1 MKRIF
6 GTGVALITPFNEDKT
21 IDYTSLEKLI
31 NKVTE
36 GGIDF
41 LVVLGTTG
49 EATSIN
55 ESEKN
60 ELINFIVKLNNKRL
74 PLVLGLGGNNTNKL
88 INEINNTDLSNFDA
102 ILSVTPYYNKPS
114 QKGLYHHYAE
124 ISKSSTIPIILYN
137 VPSRTGV
144 NMSPE
149 ITIQLAND
157 FKNIISIK
165 EASGDINQ
173 IKYILKNKPK
183 NFDVLSG
190 DDGLTFEIIQNGGAG
205 VISVIGQSNPV
216 EFSSLVKFTLN
227 GKLSDAKR
235 EARWVWWAGQ
245 GTARTATFLVVLLLT
260 IWAPRSTLHAHRV
273 MAGGAVRDKAC
284 KRGSSPDSSESL
296 GRG

>member
-31 NKVTE
+31 NKIIE

-60 ELINFIVKLNNKRL
+60 DLINFIIKLNNKRL

-88 INEINNTDLSNFDA
+88 IKEINNTDLSDFDA

-124 ISKSSTIPIILYN
+124 ISKSSPIPIILYN

-190 DDGLTFEIIQNGGAG
+190 DDGLTLEIIQNGGVG

-216 EFSSLVKFTLN
+216 EFSSLVKFALN
-227 GKLSDAKR
+227 GKLSAAKLLHDKLYGLYHYLYS
-235 EARWVWWAGQ
+235 EGNPSGVKAFLSLQ
-245 GTARTATFLVVLLLT
+245 GVCKNYLRLPLV
-260 IWAPRSTLHAHRV
+260 P
-273 MAGGAVRDKAC
+273 M
-284 KRGSSPDSSESL
+284 SSELFNDFKIYLSNEVN
-296 GRG
+296 

>member
-1 MKRIF
+1 MKRIS

-21 IDYTSLEKLI
+21 IDYTSLDKLI
-31 NKVTE
+31 NKVIE

-55 ESEKN
+55 ESEKK

-74 PLVLGLGGNNTNKL
+74 PLVLGIGGNNTNKL
-88 INEINNTDLSNFDA
+88 IKEINNTDLSDFDA

-114 QKGLYHHYAE
+114 QNGLYHHYAE
-124 ISKSSTIPIILYN
+124 ISKSSPIPIILYN

-190 DDGLTFEIIQNGGAG
+190 DDGLTLEIIQNGGAG
-205 VISVIGQSNPV
+205 VISVIGQSNPE
-216 EFSSLVKFTLN
+216 EFSSLVKFALN
-227 GKLSDAKR
+227 GKLSDAKILHDKLYGLYHYLYS
-235 EARWVWWAGQ
+235 EGNPSGVKAFLSLQ
-245 GTARTATFLVVLLLT
+245 GVCKNYLRLPLVP
-260 IWAPRSTLHAHRV
+260 I
-273 MAGGAVRDKAC
+273 
-284 KRGSSPDSSESL
+284 SSEL
-296 GRG
+296 FNDFKIYLANEVN

>member
-21 IDYTSLEKLI
+21 IDYSSLEKLI
-31 NKVTE
+31 NKVIK

-88 INEINNTDLSNFDA
+88 IKEINNTDLSDFDA

-124 ISKSSTIPIILYN
+124 ISKSSPIPIILYN

-190 DDGLTFEIIQNGGAG
+190 DDGLTLEIIQNGGAG
-205 VISVIGQSNPV
+205 VISVIGQSNPI
-216 EFSSLVKFTLN
+216 EFSSLVKFALN
-227 GKLSDAKR
+227 GKLSDAKLLHDKLYGLYHYLYS
-235 EARWVWWAGQ
+235 EGNPSGVKAFLSLQ
-245 GTARTATFLVVLLLT
+245 GVCKNYLRLPLV
-260 IWAPRSTLHAHRV
+260 P
-273 MAGGAVRDKAC
+273 M
-284 KRGSSPDSSESL
+284 SSEL
-296 GRG
+296 FNDFKIYLANEVN

>member
-55 ESEKN
+55 DSEKN
-60 ELINFIVKLNNKRL
+60 DLINFIVKLNNKRL

-124 ISKSSTIPIILYN
+124 ISKSSPIPIILYN

-190 DDGLTFEIIQNGGAG
+190 DDGLTLEIIQNGGAG

-216 EFSSLVKFTLN
+216 EFSSLVKFALN
-227 GKLSDAKR
+227 GKLSDAKLVHDKLYGLYHYLYS
-235 EARWVWWAGQ
+235 EGNPSGVKAFLSLQ
-245 GTARTATFLVVLLLT
+245 GVCKNYLRLPLVP
-260 IWAPRSTLHAHRV
+260 I
-273 MAGGAVRDKAC
+273 
-284 KRGSSPDSSESL
+284 SSKLFNDFKIYLANEVN
-296 GRG
+296 

>member
-21 IDYTSLEKLI
+21 IDYPSLEKLI
-31 NKVTE
+31 NKVIE

-88 INEINNTDLSNFDA
+88 IKEINNTDLSDFDA

-114 QKGLYHHYAE
+114 QMGLYHHYAE
-124 ISKSSTIPIILYN
+124 ISKSSPIPIILYN

-165 EASGDINQ
+165 EASGDLNQ

-190 DDGLTFEIIQNGGAG
+190 DDGLTLEIIQNGGAG
-205 VISVIGQSNPV
+205 VISVIGQSNPI
-216 EFSSLVKFTLN
+216 EFSSLVKFALN
-227 GKLSDAKR
+227 GKLSDAKLLHDKLYGLYHYLYS
-235 EARWVWWAGQ
+235 EGNPSGVKAFLSLQ
-245 GTARTATFLVVLLLT
+245 GVCKNYLRLPLVP
-260 IWAPRSTLHAHRV
+260 I
-273 MAGGAVRDKAC
+273 
-284 KRGSSPDSSESL
+284 SSKLFNDFKIYLANEVN
-296 GRG
+296 

>member
-124 ISKSSTIPIILYN
+124 ISKSSPIPIILYN
-137 VPSRTGV
+137 VPSRTGI

-190 DDGLTFEIIQNGGAG
+190 DDGLTLEIIQNGGAG

-216 EFSSLVKFTLN
+216 EFSSLVKFALI
-227 GKLSDAKR
+227 GKLSDAKLLHDKLYGLYHYLYS
-235 EARWVWWAGQ
+235 EGNPSGVKAFLSLQ
-245 GTARTATFLVVLLLT
+245 GVCKNYLRLPLVP
-260 IWAPRSTLHAHRV
+260 I
-273 MAGGAVRDKAC
+273 
-284 KRGSSPDSSESL
+284 SSKLFNDFKIYLANEVN
-296 GRG
+296 

>member
-1 MKRIF
+1 MKRIS

-21 IDYTSLEKLI
+21 IDYSSLDKLL
-31 NKVTE
+31 NKVIE

-55 ESEKN
+55 ETEKK

-74 PLVLGLGGNNTNKL
+74 PLVLGIGGNNTNKL
-88 INEINNTDLSNFDA
+88 IKEINNTDLSDFDA

-114 QKGLYHHYAE
+114 QNGLYHHYAE
-124 ISKSSTIPIILYN
+124 ISKSSPIPIILYN
-137 VPSRTGV
+137 VPSRTGI

-149 ITIQLAND
+149 TTIQLAND

-190 DDGLTFEIIQNGGAG
+190 DDGLTLEIIQNGGAG
-205 VISVIGQSNPV
+205 VISVIGQSNPE
-216 EFSSLVKFTLN
+216 EFSSLVKFALN
-227 GKLSDAKR
+227 GKLSDAKILHDKLYGLYHYLYS
-235 EARWVWWAGQ
+235 EGNPSGVKAFLSLQ
-245 GTARTATFLVVLLLT
+245 GVCKNYLRLPLVP
-260 IWAPRSTLHAHRV
+260 I
-273 MAGGAVRDKAC
+273 
-284 KRGSSPDSSESL
+284 SSEL
-296 GRG
+296 FNDFKIYLANEVN

>member
-21 IDYTSLEKLI
+21 IDYPSLEKLI
-31 NKVTE
+31 NKVIE

-74 PLVLGLGGNNTNKL
+74 PLVLGLGGNNTNRL
-88 INEINNTDLSNFDA
+88 IKEINNTDLSDFDA

-124 ISKSSTIPIILYN
+124 ISKSSSIPIILYN

-190 DDGLTFEIIQNGGAG
+190 DDGLTLEIIQNGGAG

-216 EFSSLVKFTLN
+216 EFSSLVKFALN
-227 GKLSDAKR
+227 GKLSDAKLLHDKLYGLYHYLYS
-235 EARWVWWAGQ
+235 EGNPSGVKAFLSLQ
-245 GTARTATFLVVLLLT
+245 GICKNYLRLPLVP
-260 IWAPRSTLHAHRV
+260 I
-273 MAGGAVRDKAC
+273 
-284 KRGSSPDSSESL
+284 SSKLFNDFKIYLANEVN
-296 GRG
+296 

>member
-21 IDYTSLEKLI
+21 IDYPSLEKLI
-31 NKVTE
+31 NKVIE

-60 ELINFIVKLNNKRL
+60 ELINFIIKLNNKRL

-88 INEINNTDLSNFDA
+88 IKEINNTDLSDFDA

-124 ISKSSTIPIILYN
+124 ISKSSPIPIILYN

-190 DDGLTFEIIQNGGAG
+190 DDGLTLEIIQNGGAG

-216 EFSSLVKFTLN
+216 EFSSLVKFALN
-227 GKLSDAKR
+227 GKLSDAKLLHDKLYGLYHYLYS
-235 EARWVWWAGQ
+235 EGNPSGVKAFLSLQ
-245 GTARTATFLVVLLLT
+245 GVCKNYLRLPLV
-260 IWAPRSTLHAHRV
+260 P
-273 MAGGAVRDKAC
+273 M
-284 KRGSSPDSSESL
+284 SSELFNDFKIYLSNEIN
-296 GRG
+296 

>member
-88 INEINNTDLSNFDA
+88 VNEINNTDLSDFDA

-124 ISKSSTIPIILYN
+124 ISKSSPIPIILYN

-190 DDGLTFEIIQNGGAG
+190 DDGLTLEIIQNGGVG

-216 EFSSLVKFTLN
+216 EFSSLVKFALN
-227 GKLSDAKR
+227 GKLSDAKLLHDKLYGLYHYLYS
-235 EARWVWWAGQ
+235 EGNPSGVKAFLSLQ
-245 GTARTATFLVVLLLT
+245 GVCKNYLRLPLVP
-260 IWAPRSTLHAHRV
+260 I
-273 MAGGAVRDKAC
+273 
-284 KRGSSPDSSESL
+284 SSKLFNDFKIYLANEVN
-296 GRG
+296 

>member
-1 MKRIF
+1 MKRIS

-21 IDYTSLEKLI
+21 IDYSSLDKLL
-31 NKVTE
+31 NKVIE

-55 ESEKN
+55 ETEKK

-74 PLVLGLGGNNTNKL
+74 PLVLGIGGNNTNKL
-88 INEINNTDLSNFDA
+88 IKEINNTDLADFDA

-124 ISKSSTIPIILYN
+124 ISKSCPIPIILYN
-137 VPSRTGV
+137 VPSRTGI

-149 ITIQLAND
+149 TTIQLAND

-190 DDGLTFEIIQNGGAG
+190 DDGLTLEIIQNGGAG
-205 VISVIGQSNPV
+205 VISVIGQSNPE
-216 EFSSLVKFTLN
+216 EFSSLVKFALN
-227 GKLSDAKR
+227 GKLSDAKILHDKLYGLYHYLYS
-235 EARWVWWAGQ
+235 EGNPSGVKAFLSLQ
-245 GTARTATFLVVLLLT
+245 GVCKNYLRLPLVP
-260 IWAPRSTLHAHRV
+260 I
-273 MAGGAVRDKAC
+273 
-284 KRGSSPDSSESL
+284 SSEL
-296 GRG
+296 FNDFKIYLANEVN

>member
-31 NKVTE
+31 NKVIE

-124 ISKSSTIPIILYN
+124 ISKSSPIPIILYN

-190 DDGLTFEIIQNGGAG
+190 DDGLTLEIIQNGGAG

-216 EFSSLVKFTLN
+216 EFSSLVKFALN
-227 GKLSDAKR
+227 GKLSDAKLLHDKLYGLYHYLYS
-235 EARWVWWAGQ
+235 EGNPSGVKAFLSLQ
-245 GTARTATFLVVLLLT
+245 GVCKNYLRLPLV
-260 IWAPRSTLHAHRV
+260 P
-273 MAGGAVRDKAC
+273 M
-284 KRGSSPDSSESL
+284 SSELFNDFKIYLSNEVN
-296 GRG
+296 

>member
-21 IDYTSLEKLI
+21 IDYPSLEKLI
-31 NKVTE
+31 NKVIE

-74 PLVLGLGGNNTNKL
+74 PLVLGLGGNNTNRL
-88 INEINNTDLSNFDA
+88 IKEINNTDLSDFDA

-124 ISKSSTIPIILYN
+124 ISKSSPIPIILYN

-144 NMSPE
+144 NLSPE

-190 DDGLTFEIIQNGGAG
+190 DDGLTLEIIQNGGVG

-216 EFSSLVKFTLN
+216 EFSSLVKFALN
-227 GKLSDAKR
+227 GKLSAAKLLHNKLYGLYHYLYS
-235 EARWVWWAGQ
+235 EGNPSGVKAFLSLQ
-245 GTARTATFLVVLLLT
+245 GVCKNYLRLPLV
-260 IWAPRSTLHAHRV
+260 P
-273 MAGGAVRDKAC
+273 M
-284 KRGSSPDSSESL
+284 SSELFNDFKIYLSNEVN
-296 GRG
+296 

>member
-1 MKRIF
+1 MKRIS

-21 IDYTSLEKLI
+21 IDYTSLDKLI
-31 NKVTE
+31 NKVIE

-55 ESEKN
+55 ESEKK

-74 PLVLGLGGNNTNKL
+74 PLVLGIGGNNTNKL
-88 INEINNTDLSNFDA
+88 IKEINNTDLSDFDA

-124 ISKSSTIPIILYN
+124 ISKSSPIPIILYN
-137 VPSRTGV
+137 VPSRTGI

-149 ITIQLAND
+149 TTIQLAND

-190 DDGLTFEIIQNGGAG
+190 DDGLTLEIIQNGGAG
-205 VISVIGQSNPV
+205 VISVIGQSNPE
-216 EFSSLVKFTLN
+216 EFSSLVKLALN
-227 GKLSDAKR
+227 GKLSDAKILHDKLYGLYHYLYSEGNPSGVKAFLSLQGVCKNYLRLPLVPISR
-235 EARWVWWAGQ
+235 ELFNDFKIYLANEVN
-245 GTARTATFLVVLLLT
+245 
-260 IWAPRSTLHAHRV
+260 
-273 MAGGAVRDKAC
+273 
-284 KRGSSPDSSESL
+284 
-296 GRG
+296 

>member
-60 ELINFIVKLNNKRL
+60 ELINFIIKLNNKRL

-88 INEINNTDLSNFDA
+88 IKEINNTDLSDFDA

-124 ISKSSTIPIILYN
+124 ISKSCPIPIILYN

-190 DDGLTFEIIQNGGAG
+190 DDGLTLEIIQNGGAG

-216 EFSSLVKFTLN
+216 EFSSLVKFALN
-227 GKLSDAKR
+227 GKLSDAKLVHDKLYGLYHYLYS
-235 EARWVWWAGQ
+235 EGNPSGVKAFLSLQ
-245 GTARTATFLVVLLLT
+245 GVCKNYLRLPLVP
-260 IWAPRSTLHAHRV
+260 I
-273 MAGGAVRDKAC
+273 
-284 KRGSSPDSSESL
+284 SSKLFNDFKIYLANEVN
-296 GRG
+296 

>member
-21 IDYTSLEKLI
+21 IDYPSLEKLI
-31 NKVTE
+31 NKVIE

-74 PLVLGLGGNNTNKL
+74 PLVLGLGGNNTNRL
-88 INEINNTDLSNFDA
+88 IKEINNTDLSDFDA

-124 ISKSSTIPIILYN
+124 ISKSSPIPIILYN

-190 DDGLTFEIIQNGGAG
+190 DDGLTLEIIQNGGVG

-216 EFSSLVKFTLN
+216 EFSSLVKFALN
-227 GKLSDAKR
+227 GKLSAAKLLHDKLYGLYHYLYS
-235 EARWVWWAGQ
+235 EGNPSGVKAFLSLQ
-245 GTARTATFLVVLLLT
+245 GVCKNYLRLPLV
-260 IWAPRSTLHAHRV
+260 P
-273 MAGGAVRDKAC
+273 M
-284 KRGSSPDSSESL
+284 SSELFNDFKIYLSNEVN
-296 GRG
+296 

>member
-21 IDYTSLEKLI
+21 IDYPSLEKLI
-31 NKVTE
+31 NKVIE

-60 ELINFIVKLNNKRL
+60 ELINFIIKLNNKRL

-88 INEINNTDLSNFDA
+88 IKEINNTDLSDFDA

-124 ISKSSTIPIILYN
+124 ISKSSPIPIILYN

-190 DDGLTFEIIQNGGAG
+190 DDGLTLEIIQNGGVG

-216 EFSSLVKFTLN
+216 EFSSLVKFALN
-227 GKLSDAKR
+227 GKLSDAKLLHDKLYGLYHYLYS
-235 EARWVWWAGQ
+235 EGNPSGVKAFLSLQ
-245 GTARTATFLVVLLLT
+245 GVCKNYLRLPLV
-260 IWAPRSTLHAHRV
+260 P
-273 MAGGAVRDKAC
+273 M
-284 KRGSSPDSSESL
+284 SSELFNDFKIYLSNEIN
-296 GRG
+296 

>member
-21 IDYTSLEKLI
+21 IDYPSLEKLI
-31 NKVTE
+31 NKVIE

-60 ELINFIVKLNNKRL
+60 DLINFIIKLNNKRL

-88 INEINNTDLSNFDA
+88 IKEINNTDLSDFDA

-124 ISKSSTIPIILYN
+124 ISKSSPIPIILYN

-190 DDGLTFEIIQNGGAG
+190 DDGLTLEIIQNGGVG

-216 EFSSLVKFTLN
+216 EFSSLVKFALN
-227 GKLSDAKR
+227 GKLSDAKLIHDKLYGLYHYLYS
-235 EARWVWWAGQ
+235 EGNPSGVKAFLSLQ
-245 GTARTATFLVVLLLT
+245 GVCKNYLRLPLV
-260 IWAPRSTLHAHRV
+260 P
-273 MAGGAVRDKAC
+273 M
-284 KRGSSPDSSESL
+284 SSELFNDFKIYLSNEIN
-296 GRG
+296 

>member
-21 IDYTSLEKLI
+21 IDYPSLEKLI
-31 NKVTE
+31 NKVID

-88 INEINNTDLSNFDA
+88 IKEISNTDLSDFDA

-124 ISKSSTIPIILYN
+124 ISKSSPIPIILYN

-190 DDGLTFEIIQNGGAG
+190 DDGLTLEIIQNGGAG

-216 EFSSLVKFTLN
+216 EFSSLVKFALN
-227 GKLSDAKR
+227 GKLSDAKLLHDKLYGLYHYLYS
-235 EARWVWWAGQ
+235 EGNPSGVKAFLSLQ
-245 GTARTATFLVVLLLT
+245 GVCKNYLRLPLV
-260 IWAPRSTLHAHRV
+260 P
-273 MAGGAVRDKAC
+273 M
-284 KRGSSPDSSESL
+284 SSKLFNDFKIYLSNEVN
-296 GRG
+296 

>member
-124 ISKSSTIPIILYN
+124 ISKSSPIPIILYN
-137 VPSRTGV
+137 VPSRTGI

-149 ITIQLAND
+149 ITLQLAND

-190 DDGLTFEIIQNGGAG
+190 DDGLTLEIIQNGGVG

-216 EFSSLVKFTLN
+216 EFSSLVKFALN
-227 GKLSDAKR
+227 GKLSDAKLLHDKLYGLYHYLYS
-235 EARWVWWAGQ
+235 EGNPSGVKAFLSLQ
-245 GTARTATFLVVLLLT
+245 GVCKNYLRLPLVP
-260 IWAPRSTLHAHRV
+260 I
-273 MAGGAVRDKAC
+273 
-284 KRGSSPDSSESL
+284 SSKLFNDFKIYLANEVN
-296 GRG
+296 

>member
-1 MKRIF
+1 
-6 GTGVALITPFNEDKT
+6 
-21 IDYTSLEKLI
+21 
-31 NKVTE
+31 
-36 GGIDF
+36 

-124 ISKSSTIPIILYN
+124 ISKSSPIPIILYN

-190 DDGLTFEIIQNGGAG
+190 DDGLTLEIIQNGGAG

-216 EFSSLVKFTLN
+216 EFSSLVKFALN
-227 GKLSDAKR
+227 GKLSDAKLIHDKLYGLYHYLYS
-235 EARWVWWAGQ
+235 EGNPSGVKAFLSLQ
-245 GTARTATFLVVLLLT
+245 GVCKNYLRLPLVP
-260 IWAPRSTLHAHRV
+260 I
-273 MAGGAVRDKAC
+273 
-284 KRGSSPDSSESL
+284 SSKLFNDFKIYLANEVN
-296 GRG
+296 

>member
-31 NKVTE
+31 NKVIE

-74 PLVLGLGGNNTNKL
+74 PLVLGLGGNNTNRL
-88 INEINNTDLSNFDA
+88 IKEINNTDLSDFDA

-124 ISKSSTIPIILYN
+124 ISKSSSIPIILYN

-190 DDGLTFEIIQNGGAG
+190 DDGLTLEIIQNGGAG

-216 EFSSLVKFTLN
+216 EFSSLVKFALN
-227 GKLSDAKR
+227 GKLSDAKLLHDKLYGLYHYLYS
-235 EARWVWWAGQ
+235 EGNPSGVKAFLSLQ
-245 GTARTATFLVVLLLT
+245 GICKNYLRLPLVP
-260 IWAPRSTLHAHRV
+260 I
-273 MAGGAVRDKAC
+273 
-284 KRGSSPDSSESL
+284 SSKLFNDFKIYLANEVN
-296 GRG
+296 

>member
-6 GTGVALITPFNEDKT
+6 GTGVALITPFNEDKN

-31 NKVTE
+31 NKIIE

-60 ELINFIVKLNNKRL
+60 DLINFIVKLNNKRL

-88 INEINNTDLSNFDA
+88 IKEINNTDLSDFDA

-124 ISKSSTIPIILYN
+124 ISKSSPIPIILYN

-144 NMSPE
+144 
-149 ITIQLAND
+149 I
-157 FKNIISIK
+157 
-165 EASGDINQ
+165 
-173 IKYILKNKPK
+173 
-183 NFDVLSG
+183 
-190 DDGLTFEIIQNGGAG
+190 
-205 VISVIGQSNPV
+205 
-216 EFSSLVKFTLN
+216 
-227 GKLSDAKR
+227 
-235 EARWVWWAGQ
+235 
-245 GTARTATFLVVLLLT
+245 
-260 IWAPRSTLHAHRV
+260 
-273 MAGGAVRDKAC
+273 
-284 KRGSSPDSSESL
+284 
-296 GRG
+296 

>member
-1 MKRIF
+1 MKRIS

-21 IDYTSLEKLI
+21 IDYTSLDKLI
-31 NKVTE
+31 NKVIE

-55 ESEKN
+55 ESEKK

-74 PLVLGLGGNNTNKL
+74 PLVLGIGGNNTNKL
-88 INEINNTDLSNFDA
+88 IKEINNTDLSDFDA

-114 QKGLYHHYAE
+114 QNGLYHHYAE
-124 ISKSSTIPIILYN
+124 ISKSSPIPIILYN
-137 VPSRTGV
+137 VPSRTGI

-149 ITIQLAND
+149 TTIQLAND

-190 DDGLTFEIIQNGGAG
+190 DDGLTLEIIQNGGTG
-205 VISVIGQSNPV
+205 VISVIGQSNPE
-216 EFSSLVKFTLN
+216 EFSSLVKFALN
-227 GKLSDAKR
+227 GKLSDAKILHDKLYGLYHYLYS
-235 EARWVWWAGQ
+235 EGNPSGVKAFLSLQ
-245 GTARTATFLVVLLLT
+245 GVCKNYLRLPLVP
-260 IWAPRSTLHAHRV
+260 I
-273 MAGGAVRDKAC
+273 
-284 KRGSSPDSSESL
+284 SSEL
-296 GRG
+296 FNDFKIYLANEVN

>member
-1 MKRIF
+1 MKRIS

-21 IDYTSLEKLI
+21 IDYTSLDKLI
-31 NKVTE
+31 NKVIE

-55 ESEKN
+55 ESEKK

-74 PLVLGLGGNNTNKL
+74 PLVLGIGGNNTNKL
-88 INEINNTDLSNFDA
+88 IKEINNTDLSDFDA

-124 ISKSSTIPIILYN
+124 ISKSSPIPIILYN
-137 VPSRTGV
+137 VPSRTGI

-149 ITIQLAND
+149 TTIQLAND

-190 DDGLTFEIIQNGGAG
+190 DDGLTLEIIQYGGTG
-205 VISVIGQSNPV
+205 VISVIGQSNPE
-216 EFSSLVKFTLN
+216 EFSSLVKFALN
-227 GKLSDAKR
+227 GKLSDAKILHDKLYGLYHYLYS
-235 EARWVWWAGQ
+235 EGNPSGVKAFLSLQ
-245 GTARTATFLVVLLLT
+245 GVCKNYLRLPLVP
-260 IWAPRSTLHAHRV
+260 I
-273 MAGGAVRDKAC
+273 
-284 KRGSSPDSSESL
+284 SSEL
-296 GRG
+296 FNDFKIYLANEVN

>member
-1 MKRIF
+1 MKRIS

-21 IDYTSLEKLI
+21 IDYTSLDKLI
-31 NKVTE
+31 NKIIE

-55 ESEKN
+55 ESEKK

-74 PLVLGLGGNNTNKL
+74 PLVLGIGGNNTNKL
-88 INEINNTDLSNFDA
+88 IKEINNTDLSDFDA

-124 ISKSSTIPIILYN
+124 ISKSSPIPIVLYN
-137 VPSRTGV
+137 VPSRTGI

-149 ITIQLAND
+149 TTIQLAND

-190 DDGLTFEIIQNGGAG
+190 DDSLTLEIIQNGGAG
-205 VISVIGQSNPV
+205 VISVIGQSNPE
-216 EFSSLVKFTLN
+216 EFSSLVKFALN
-227 GKLSDAKR
+227 GKLSDAKILHDKLYGLYHYLYS
-235 EARWVWWAGQ
+235 EGNPSGVKALLSLQ
-245 GTARTATFLVVLLLT
+245 GVCKNYLRLPLVP
-260 IWAPRSTLHAHRV
+260 I
-273 MAGGAVRDKAC
+273 
-284 KRGSSPDSSESL
+284 SSEL
-296 GRG
+296 FNDFKIYLANEVN

>member
-1 MKRIF
+1 MKRIS

-21 IDYTSLEKLI
+21 IDYTSLDKLI
-31 NKVTE
+31 NKVIE

-55 ESEKN
+55 ESEKK

-74 PLVLGLGGNNTNKL
+74 PLVLGIGGNNTNKL
-88 INEINNTDLSNFDA
+88 IKEINNTDLSDFDA

-114 QKGLYHHYAE
+114 QNGLYHHYAE
-124 ISKSSTIPIILYN
+124 ISKSSPIPIILYN
-137 VPSRTGV
+137 VPSRTGI

-149 ITIQLAND
+149 TTIQLAND

-190 DDGLTFEIIQNGGAG
+190 DDGLTLEIIQNGGAG
-205 VISVIGQSNPV
+205 VISVIGQSNPE
-216 EFSSLVKFTLN
+216 EFSSLVKFALN
-227 GKLSDAKR
+227 GKLSDAKILHDKLYGLYHYLYS
-235 EARWVWWAGQ
+235 EGNPSGVKAFLSLQ
-245 GTARTATFLVVLLLT
+245 GVCKNYLSLPLVP
-260 IWAPRSTLHAHRV
+260 I
-273 MAGGAVRDKAC
+273 
-284 KRGSSPDSSESL
+284 SSEL
-296 GRG
+296 FNDFKNYLANEIN

>member
-1 MKRIF
+1 MKRIS

-21 IDYTSLEKLI
+21 IDYPSLEKLI
-31 NKVTE
+31 NKVIE

-55 ESEKN
+55 QSEKN

-88 INEINNTDLSNFDA
+88 INEINNTDLSDFDA

-124 ISKSSTIPIILYN
+124 ISKSSPIPIILYN

-190 DDGLTFEIIQNGGAG
+190 DDGLTLEIIKNGGAG

-216 EFSSLVKFTLN
+216 EFSSLVKFALN
-227 GKLSDAKR
+227 GKLSDAKLVHDKLYGLYHYLYS
-235 EARWVWWAGQ
+235 EGNPSGVKAFLSLQ
-245 GTARTATFLVVLLLT
+245 GVCKNYLRLPLVP
-260 IWAPRSTLHAHRV
+260 I
-273 MAGGAVRDKAC
+273 
-284 KRGSSPDSSESL
+284 SSKLFNDFKIYLANEVN
-296 GRG
+296 

>member
-1 MKRIF
+1 MKKIF

-21 IDYTSLEKLI
+21 IDYLSLEKLI
-31 NKVTE
+31 NKVIE

-60 ELINFIVKLNNKRL
+60 ELINFIVKLNNKRI

-88 INEINNTDLSNFDA
+88 IKEINNTDLSDFDA

-124 ISKSSTIPIILYN
+124 ISKSSPVPIILYN

-165 EASGDINQ
+165 EASGNINQ

-190 DDGLTFEIIQNGGAG
+190 DDGLTLEIIQNGGAG

-216 EFSSLVKFTLN
+216 EFSSLVKFALN
-227 GKLSDAKR
+227 GKLSDAKLLHDKLYGLYHYLYA
-235 EARWVWWAGQ
+235 EGNPSGVKAFLSLQ
-245 GTARTATFLVVLLLT
+245 GVCKNYLRLPLVP
-260 IWAPRSTLHAHRV
+260 I
-273 MAGGAVRDKAC
+273 
-284 KRGSSPDSSESL
+284 SSKLFNDFKIYLSNEVN
-296 GRG
+296 

>member
-1 MKRIF
+1 MKRIS

-21 IDYTSLEKLI
+21 IDYTSLDKLI
-31 NKVTE
+31 NKVIE

-55 ESEKN
+55 ESEKK

-74 PLVLGLGGNNTNKL
+74 PLVLGIGGNNTNKL
-88 INEINNTDLSNFDA
+88 IKEINNTDLSDFDA

-124 ISKSSTIPIILYN
+124 ISKSSPIPIILYN
-137 VPSRTGV
+137 VPSRTGI

-149 ITIQLAND
+149 TTIQLAND

-190 DDGLTFEIIQNGGAG
+190 DDGLTLEIIQNGGAG
-205 VISVIGQSNPV
+205 VISVIGQSNPE
-216 EFSSLVKFTLN
+216 EFSSLVKFALN
-227 GKLSDAKR
+227 GKLSDAKILHDKLYGLYHYLYSEGNPSGVKAFLSLQGVCKNYLRLPLVPISR
-235 EARWVWWAGQ
+235 ELFNDFKIYLANEVN
-245 GTARTATFLVVLLLT
+245 
-260 IWAPRSTLHAHRV
+260 
-273 MAGGAVRDKAC
+273 
-284 KRGSSPDSSESL
+284 
-296 GRG
+296 

>member
-1 MKRIF
+1 MKRIS

-21 IDYTSLEKLI
+21 IDYSSLDKLL
-31 NKVTE
+31 NKVIE

-55 ESEKN
+55 ETEKK

-74 PLVLGLGGNNTNKL
+74 PLVLGIGGNNTNKL
-88 INEINNTDLSNFDA
+88 IKEINNTDLSDFDA

-124 ISKSSTIPIILYN
+124 ISKSSPIPIILYN

-149 ITIQLAND
+149 TTIQLAND

-190 DDGLTFEIIQNGGAG
+190 DDGLTLEIIQNGGTG
-205 VISVIGQSNPV
+205 VISVIGQSNPE
-216 EFSSLVKFTLN
+216 EFSSLVKFALN
-227 GKLSDAKR
+227 GKLSDAKILHDKLYGLYHYLYS
-235 EARWVWWAGQ
+235 EGNPSGVKAFLSLQ
-245 GTARTATFLVVLLLT
+245 GVCKNYLRLPLVP
-260 IWAPRSTLHAHRV
+260 I
-273 MAGGAVRDKAC
+273 
-284 KRGSSPDSSESL
+284 SSEL
-296 GRG
+296 FNDFKIYLANEVN

>member
-1 MKRIF
+1 MKRIS

-21 IDYTSLEKLI
+21 IDYTSLDKLI
-31 NKVTE
+31 NKVIE

-55 ESEKN
+55 ESEKK

-74 PLVLGLGGNNTNKL
+74 PLVLGIGGNNTNKL
-88 INEINNTDLSNFDA
+88 IKEINNTDLSDFDA

-114 QKGLYHHYAE
+114 QNGLYHHYAE
-124 ISKSSTIPIILYN
+124 ISKSSPIPIILYN

-144 NMSPE
+144 NMSPD

-157 FKNIISIK
+157 FKNNISIK

-190 DDGLTFEIIQNGGAG
+190 DDGLTLEIIQNGGVG
-205 VISVIGQSNPV
+205 VISVIGQSNPE
-216 EFSSLVKFTLN
+216 EFSSLVKFALN
-227 GKLSDAKR
+227 GKLSDAKLIHDKLYGLYHYLYS
-235 EARWVWWAGQ
+235 EGNPSGVKAFLSLQ
-245 GTARTATFLVVLLLT
+245 GVCKNYLRLPLVP
-260 IWAPRSTLHAHRV
+260 I
-273 MAGGAVRDKAC
+273 
-284 KRGSSPDSSESL
+284 SSEL
-296 GRG
+296 FNDFKIYLANEVN

>member
-21 IDYTSLEKLI
+21 IDYSSLEKLI
-31 NKVTE
+31 NKVIE

-88 INEINNTDLSNFDA
+88 INEINNTDLSDFDA

-124 ISKSSTIPIILYN
+124 ISKSSPIPIILYN

-190 DDGLTFEIIQNGGAG
+190 DDGLTLEIIQNGGAG

-216 EFSSLVKFTLN
+216 EFSSLVKFALN
-227 GKLSDAKR
+227 GKLSDAKLLHDKLYGLYHYLYS
-235 EARWVWWAGQ
+235 EGNPSGVKAFLSLQ
-245 GTARTATFLVVLLLT
+245 GVCKNYLRLPLV
-260 IWAPRSTLHAHRV
+260 P
-273 MAGGAVRDKAC
+273 M
-284 KRGSSPDSSESL
+284 SSEL
-296 GRG
+296 FNDFKIYLANEVN

>member
-1 MKRIF
+1 MKRIS
-6 GTGVALITPFNEDKT
+6 GTGVALITPFNEDKS
-21 IDYTSLEKLI
+21 IDYNSLDKLI
-31 NKVTE
+31 NKVIE

-55 ESEKN
+55 ESEKK

-74 PLVLGLGGNNTNKL
+74 PLVLGIGGNNTNKL
-88 INEINNTDLSNFDA
+88 IKEINNTDLSDFDA

-124 ISKSSTIPIILYN
+124 ISKSSPIPIILYN
-137 VPSRTGV
+137 VPSRTGI

-149 ITIQLAND
+149 TTIQLAND

-190 DDGLTFEIIQNGGAG
+190 DDGLTLEIIQNGGAG
-205 VISVIGQSNPV
+205 VISVIGQSNPE
-216 EFSSLVKFTLN
+216 EFSSLVKFALN
-227 GKLSDAKR
+227 GKLSDAKILHDKLYGLYHYLYS
-235 EARWVWWAGQ
+235 EGNPSGVKAFLSLQ
-245 GTARTATFLVVLLLT
+245 GVCKNYLRLPLVP
-260 IWAPRSTLHAHRV
+260 I
-273 MAGGAVRDKAC
+273 
-284 KRGSSPDSSESL
+284 SSEL
-296 GRG
+296 FNDFKIYLANEVN

>member
-1 MKRIF
+1 MKRIS

-21 IDYTSLEKLI
+21 IDYTSLDKLI
-31 NKVTE
+31 NKVIE

-55 ESEKN
+55 DTEKK

-74 PLVLGLGGNNTNKL
+74 PLVLGIGGNNTNKL
-88 INEINNTDLSNFDA
+88 IKEINNTDLSDFDA

-114 QKGLYHHYAE
+114 QNGLYHHYAE
-124 ISKSSTIPIILYN
+124 ISKSSPIPIILYN

-190 DDGLTFEIIQNGGAG
+190 DDGLTLEIIQNGGSG
-205 VISVIGQSNPV
+205 VISVIGQSNPE
-216 EFSSLVKFTLN
+216 EFSSLVKFALN
-227 GKLSDAKR
+227 GKLSDAKILHDKLYGLYHYLYS
-235 EARWVWWAGQ
+235 EGNPSGVKAFLSLQ
-245 GTARTATFLVVLLLT
+245 GVCKNYLRLPLVP
-260 IWAPRSTLHAHRV
+260 I
-273 MAGGAVRDKAC
+273 
-284 KRGSSPDSSESL
+284 SSEL
-296 GRG
+296 FNDFKIYLANEVN

>member
-1 MKRIF
+1 MKRIS

-21 IDYTSLEKLI
+21 IDYTSLDKLI
-31 NKVTE
+31 NKVIE

-49 EATSIN
+49 ESTSIN
-55 ESEKN
+55 DSEKK

-74 PLVLGLGGNNTNKL
+74 PLVLGIGGNNTNKL
-88 INEINNTDLSNFDA
+88 IKEINNTDLSDFDA

-114 QKGLYHHYAE
+114 QNGLYHHYAE
-124 ISKSSTIPIILYN
+124 ISKSSPIPIILYN

-190 DDGLTFEIIQNGGAG
+190 DDGLTLEIIQNGGAG
-205 VISVIGQSNPV
+205 VISVIGQSNPE
-216 EFSSLVKFTLN
+216 EFSSLVKFALN
-227 GKLSDAKR
+227 GKLSDAKLIHDKLYGLYHYLYS
-235 EARWVWWAGQ
+235 EGNPSGVKAFLSLQ
-245 GTARTATFLVVLLLT
+245 GVCKNYLRLPLVP
-260 IWAPRSTLHAHRV
+260 I
-273 MAGGAVRDKAC
+273 
-284 KRGSSPDSSESL
+284 SSEL
-296 GRG
+296 FNDFKIYLANEVN

>member
-21 IDYTSLEKLI
+21 IDYPSLEKLI
-31 NKVTE
+31 NKVIE

-88 INEINNTDLSNFDA
+88 IKEINNTDLSDFDA

-124 ISKSSTIPIILYN
+124 ISKSSPIPIILYN

-190 DDGLTFEIIQNGGAG
+190 DDGLTLEIIQNGGAG

-216 EFSSLVKFTLN
+216 EFSSLVKFALN
-227 GKLSDAKR
+227 GKLSDAKLLHDKLYGLYHYLYS
-235 EARWVWWAGQ
+235 EGNPSGVKAFLSLQ
-245 GTARTATFLVVLLLT
+245 GVCKNYLRLPLV
-260 IWAPRSTLHAHRV
+260 P
-273 MAGGAVRDKAC
+273 M
-284 KRGSSPDSSESL
+284 SSELFNDFKIYLSNEIN
-296 GRG
+296 